1 MDVDNLTQEYDKLL
15 AKKTNLLVETKIGK
29 TKIRKIKKEISAHI
43 EARDTIAKV
52 IRLTQFRIKKYIEK
66 TVTLAI
72 RSVFD
77 RPYTFHLKFKE
88 QRNRVE
94 CIATVRERGNIRDP
108 KSDMGGGLMDIIAIG
123 FRVALLLIENPR
135 SRMVL
140 LLDQPFSHCGGLIKK
155 AAIMVKELSRELSVQ
170 FIIITHERR
179 LSKIADRAWFVDHD
193 GEKSIVNRIIK
204 RRWKDG
210 EEADKKG
217 KG

>member
-1 MDVDNLTQEYDKLL
+1 MPTNQLQEEYDKLL
-15 AKKTNLLVETKIGK
+15 AKKTNLLMETKTGK
-29 TKIRKIKKEISAHI
+29 ARVRKIKREISAHI

-52 IRLTQFRIKKYIEK
+52 IQLTQFRIKKYIEK

-94 CIATVRERGNIRDP
+94 CIATVRERGNVRDP

-135 SRMVL
+135 SRMIL
-140 LLDQPFSHCGGLIKK
+140 LLDQPFSHCGGLITK
-155 AAIMVKELSRELSVQ
+155 AAIMVKELSRELAIQ

-179 LSKIADRAWFVDHD
+179 LSKIADRSWFVDHD

-204 RRWKDG
+204 RRCRDG
-210 EEADKKG
+210 KINTVKNI
-217 KG
+217 